1 MDLTK
6 IRKSGKWKNKKLRF
20 INENYYYCSYANIFQ
35 DNLSVYSARQ
45 LICRQL
51 KHHQLRIRSEILISL
66 EIILN
71 ACKP

>member
-1 MDLTK
+1 MK
-6 IRKSGKWKNKKLRF
+6 IITTVPKLISF
-20 INENYYYCSYANIFQ
+20 KTTYLYTAY
-35 DNLSVYSARQ
+35 LLSARQ

-51 KHHQLRIRSEILISL
+51 KHQTLKIRSEILISL